1 MDPHLIINKSWNLQ
15 SAFDA
20 INDVYYPG
28 GLQSGPQRNRQIET
42 WGQLVGK
49 TRAIAELDSMITEHG
64 SINKMSKSIQMSPIT
79 IKQLRYFFESLPDE
93 LEVIASP
100 RGYDFTEG
108 QKCLL
113 EEDLT
118 HEFKEIKGNNPAKS
132 IQNLVA
138 EYVIAFLNSSGGSI
152 FWGICDDG
160 TINSVQLT
168 LSQKDDINKAINAK
182 INTIEPSI
190 DPTKIKVVF
199 HRVAQT
205 DNGYVLE
212 VNVPKSNTIGL
223 FFNSSGQTW
232 VRVNGCKQKLQG
244 IALQDYIV
252 ERVQKNN

>member
-1 MDPHLIINKSWNLQ
+1 LIINKNWNLQ
-15 SAFDA
+15 YAFDV
-20 INDVYYPG
+20 INNAYYPG

-49 TRAIAELDSMITEHG
+49 TKALAELDSLIKEYG
-64 SINKMSKSIQMSPIT
+64 STNKMSNSVRMSPST
-79 IKQLRYFFESLPDE
+79 IKQLRAFFELLPDE
-93 LEVIASP
+93 LEAVGDTG
-100 RGYDFTEG
+100 GYDFIEG
-108 QKCLL
+108 HRCSL

-118 HEFKEIKGNNPAKS
+118 HEFKEIKGNSPVKS
-132 IQNLVA
+132 IQNLVD

-160 TINSVQLT
+160 VVKSLKLT
-168 LSQKDDINKAINAK
+168 SSQKDDINKVINSK

-199 HRVAQT
+199 HSVIQF
-205 DNGYVLE
+205 DGGYVLE
-212 VNVPKSNTIGL
+212 VNVPKSNSVGL
-223 FFNSSGQTW
+223 FFNSSGKTW

-252 ERVQKNN
+252 ERVQKNY